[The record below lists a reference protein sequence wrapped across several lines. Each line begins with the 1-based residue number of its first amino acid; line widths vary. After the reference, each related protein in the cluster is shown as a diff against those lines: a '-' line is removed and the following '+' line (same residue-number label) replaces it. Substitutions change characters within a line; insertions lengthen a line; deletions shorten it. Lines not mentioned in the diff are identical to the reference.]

1 MKECSVQAHSQTKKR
16 KKRPSAS
23 DSGSDD
29 QDRPDHGDEA
39 DKDDVFAESSE
50 KPAMAQHILN
60 FLWMMMLFE
69 SLKLI
74 EEQIQRRA
82 ATGQYVSVYEYR
94 KEACFASII

>member
-50 KPAMAQHILN
+50 KPAYLE
-60 FLWMMMLFE
+60 F
-69 SLKLI
+69 SLDDDAVRVS
-74 EEQIQRRA
+74 EADRRA
-82 ATGQYVSVYEYR
+82 NTTTGSNRSVCQVLQR
-94 KEACFASII
+94 V